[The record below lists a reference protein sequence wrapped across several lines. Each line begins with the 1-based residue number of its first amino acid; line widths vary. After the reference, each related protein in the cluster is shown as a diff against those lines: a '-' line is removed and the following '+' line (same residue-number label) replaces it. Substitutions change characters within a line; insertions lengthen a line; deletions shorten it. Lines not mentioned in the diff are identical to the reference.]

1 MEFLELRFDPADAGH
16 MRAILRERTKDDRCA
31 YIVTPNVDHVVR
43 LADLPD
49 DGPEWKAYNGAD
61 WCLCDSRVL
70 SFLACLWGVHL
81 PVVTGSDLT
90 AELFGSIVSAGDRI
104 CVIGGEAGDMDRLA
118 SLCPGLDLVQHIPPM
133 GLRHD
138 AAARAQAA
146 DFAAASQAR
155 FTLLAVG
162 SPQQELIAADVA
174 RRPDARGTLLC
185 VGASLDF
192 LVGRE
197 RRAPRWMRLV
207 GLEWFHRLCVSPR
220 RMWRRYLL
228 SGPRIL
234 AILCRS
240 PRSVV
245 RRGNS
250 GKV

>member
-1 MEFLELRFDPADAGH
+1 MEFLGLRFDPAGAAQ
-16 MRAILRERTKDDRCA
+16 MRAILRARTKDDRCA

-43 LADLPD
+43 LADLPCD
-49 DGPEWKAYNGAD
+49 APEWAAYREAG
-61 WCLCDSRVL
+61 WCLCDSRIL
-70 SFLACLWGVHL
+70 SFLARLWGMRL

-90 AELFGSIVSAGDRI
+90 ADLFDTIAVAGDRV
-104 CVIGGEAGDMDRLA
+104 CVIGGQAADIGRLA
-118 SLCPGLDLVQHIPPM
+118 SLFPGLDLVQHIPPM

-146 DFAAASQAR
+146 DFAVASQAR

-234 AILCRS
+234 LILYRY

-245 RRGNS
+245 RRENS
-250 GKV
+250 GKA